1 MRRFTPVF
9 LLLLLFIAVAVP
21 CAAASP
27 PLVLQSASSFYPL
40 SGHVDILEDKQGTLT
55 IDQVSA
61 PGMVSRFRSDKGD
74 VPSFGMSKSVY
85 WLRFTI
91 SPGTAVEHLWL
102 LELAAPHLYY
112 IDLYAPR
119 PEGGFERMQA
129 GSMRPMRVRV
139 FPHINPVFPLDVNG
153 AARTFY
159 LRADA
164 HIFAYFP
171 LTLQTTEA
179 FAELNHQRD
188 IFSGCFFGGILVIC
202 LYHFFLYLSLRDK
215 TYLYYVFEIFCV
227 MLFELA
233 TKGFLL
239 ETVAAAHP
247 ELNRYTYLTGVF
259 ASFAGLLFAR
269 NFLATIRNAPVIDF
283 MLRLFM
289 PITLMVIPLALMVS
303 PATGRGVLAVVAVC
317 NTVIALAGGVV
328 IFRRGYHPAGYYL
341 AARIFR
347 IIGLWIY
354 AAAVFKL
361 LPWNFE
367 TLYGIQIGTVLE
379 VGLLAF
385 ALADRI
391 NVMRQDKEIAEAA
404 ALTAARES
412 EQKAIELA
420 EEMTIELREALAGEQ
435 RALERQN
442 RFLAMLSHEYR
453 TPLAIVRANLDL
465 MELQEPETGD
475 NRGPRLATM
484 KHAVGRL
491 VELMEISLQKER
503 LNGFRSAVA
512 LEQLELVSFLD
523 SIVDSAEGLWPE
535 RTFVFQPD
543 ISTAMIMAESATLKT
558 ALFNLLDNACKY
570 SPPDQPV
577 EIECRIDGNVIVVVI
592 RDRGKG
598 ILPGEGQKIFE
609 KYYRGSG
616 SSDTSGSG
624 VGLWLVRQII
634 QQLGGSIV
642 LEGAAK
648 GGTAAVVRLP
658 LV

>member
-1 MRRFTPVF
+1 MFLKLAALILLCLLHGFTPPS
-9 LLLLLFIAVAVP
+9 A
-21 CAAASP
+21 
-27 PLVLQSASSFYPL
+27 SASSPLTLQAGKSSYPL
-40 SGHVDILEDKQGTLT
+40 AGHLDVLKDPTGTLT

-61 PGMVSRFRSDKGD
+61 PGMDSRFKSDKGD

-91 SPGTAVEHLWL
+91 SPGTSPEQLWL

-112 IDLYAPR
+112 VDLYAPL
-119 PEGGFERMQA
+119 PGGGFERMQA
-129 GSMRPMRVRV
+129 GSMRPMTVRA
-139 FPHINPVFPLDVNG
+139 FPHINPVFPLDFSG

-171 LTLQTTEA
+171 LTLRTPEA
-179 FAELNHQRD
+179 FAALNHQRD
-188 IFSGCFFGGILVIC
+188 IFSGCFFGGLLVIC

-239 ETVAAAHP
+239 ETVAAGHP

-269 NFLATIRNAPVIDF
+269 NFLATVRNAPVVDF

-289 PITLMVIPLALMVS
+289 PITLMVIPVALLVS
-303 PATGRGVLAVVAVC
+303 PAAGRGILAVIAVC
-317 NTVIALAGGVV
+317 NTIIALAGGVV

-379 VGLLAF
+379 IGLLAF

-420 EEMTIELREALAGEQ
+420 EEMTIELREAL
-435 RALERQN
+435 ERQN

-475 NRGPRLATM
+475 TRGPRVTTM

-535 RTFVFQPD
+535 RTFVFHPD
-543 ISTAMIMAESATLKT
+543 ISAAMIMAEAATLKT

-577 EIECRIDGNVIVVVI
+577 EIECRIDGNVTVVVI
-592 RDRGKG
+592 RDRGTG
-598 ILPGEGQKIFE
+598 ILPGEGQKVFE

-642 LEGAAK
+642 LEEAAN

-658 LV
+658 LA